1 MTSSSHRTEPAL
13 VAGQEHGASV
23 AKVRNLIEAARFG
36 DHNHYLSRADR
47 EDAIHN
53 PERHFWLHGVKM
65 LSLTEVKRC
74 KLMRDESDFQKDIM
88 DAVSI
93 DRLLDDTLA

>member
-1 MTSSSHRTEPAL
+1 MCLARRTEPAL
-13 VAGQEHGASV
+13 VEGQEHGASV
-23 AKVRNLIEAARFG
+23 NKVHQLIEAASFG

-65 LSLTEVKRC
+65 MSLLEVKRN

-93 DRLLDDTLA
+93 DRLLDDALA